1 MTKGTRNEET
11 RRGSRT
17 KGDEKLRG
25 SCLGLFAVMV
35 GGGIASGAFAQDSVE
50 HGRALATQYCSG
62 CHAVGVKGE
71 SPNLQAPPFRTLSER
86 YPIDALEETF
96 VDAINTGHPEMP
108 VFEASPEQIG
118 AILDYIA
125 EIME

>member
-1 MTKGTRNEET
+1 M
-11 RRGSRT
+11 RGF
-17 KGDEKLRG
+17 
-25 SCLGLFAVMV
+25 CLGLFTVMV
-35 GGGIASGAFAQDSVE
+35 GGGIASSTFAQDSVE
-50 HGRALATQYCSG
+50 HGRALVAQYCSG
-62 CHAVGVKGE
+62 CHAVGAEGE
-71 SPNLQAPPFRTLSER
+71 SPNLQAPPFRALSER

-125 EIME
+125 EVME